1 MPEVFGSY
9 IVHEEL
15 GTGGMATVHLAQ
27 GGAGAAY
34 GKRVALKRLLPH
46 VARVPELLTSF
57 IDEARLARYLKHPNI
72 AQVYEFGRISGVHFI
87 AFEFVPGPTVEQ
99 LFLQC
104 RAAVGPIPVAVV
116 LGIATQLCDA
126 LEHAHTLRDETGQHL
141 RIVHRDVS
149 PSNLIV
155 STVGLVKLIDFG
167 LAKAKYQTA
176 ESQAGIVKG
185 KLSYTAPEYIAG
197 QLDARCDLWA
207 VGVVLHE
214 LLTGQRLFAS
224 DDDASKVMRIQSMPI
239 VPPSQLNAE
248 VSRGLDSVV
257 LTALERDPARRW
269 QSAADLRMALGANT
283 SQYRELPRAQL
294 VAWIEWA
301 FTQTQRREDSGVS
314 ALHDIMESG
323 LVEIDD
329 AEDEASAAER
339 LPASSAAMLERRRES
354 AMMIPL
360 VRPAIAPAAGEPVPA
375 RRRTRAG
382 FWLALLL
389 VAAAATALA
398 YSQGYVS

>member
-9 IVHEEL
+9 MVHEEL
-15 GTGGMATVHLAQ
+15 GTGGMATVHLAH
-27 GGAGAAY
+27 GRAGAAY

-99 LFLQC
+99 LFLHC
-104 RAAVGPIPVAVV
+104 RSAVGPIPVAVV
-116 LGIATQLCDA
+116 LALATQICDA
-126 LEHAHTLRDETGQHL
+126 LEHAHLLCDEAGQHL

-155 STVGLVKLIDFG
+155 STTGLVKLIDFG

-176 ESQAGIVKG
+176 ESQAGIIKG
-185 KLSYTAPEYIAG
+185 KLSYIAPEYIAG
-197 QLDARCDLWA
+197 RLDARCDLWA

-224 DDDASKVMRIQSMPI
+224 DDDASKVVRIQTMPI
-239 VPPSQLNAE
+239 VPPSQVNAE

-257 LTALERDPARRW
+257 LTALERDPAKRW
-269 QSAADLRMALGANT
+269 QSAADLRMALLANA
-283 SQYRELPRAQL
+283 SQYRELPKAQL
-294 VAWIEWA
+294 IAWIEWA

-314 ALHDIMESG
+314 ALHEIMQSG
-323 LVEIDD
+323 LVEIDA
-329 AEDEASAAER
+329 AEDEASVAKR
-339 LPASSAAMLERRRES
+339 LPASSAAMLERRS
-354 AMMIPL
+354 TAMIPL
-360 VRPAIAPAAGEPVPA
+360 TMPASAPAATEPAPA
-375 RRRTRAG
+375 RRGTRVG
-382 FWLALLL
+382 FWLALVLV
-389 VAAAATALA
+389 VAAAAVLA
-398 YSQGYVS
+398 YVRGYLP